1 MGIYTLAP
9 RVSSEKPALWHLE
22 CGPQRHRLMR
32 SLLILCSYS
41 WHINIRDYQ
50 PQFSVTDCGKE
61 ADYVVETSHP

>member
-1 MGIYTLAP
+1 
-9 RVSSEKPALWHLE
+9 
-22 CGPQRHRLMR
+22 MR